1 MPGFAGFD
9 SADFPGT
16 AEMAWLKANTNLTWC
31 GYYRGPVPS
40 HRDTG
45 WMGQMNA
52 LRNAGWGL
60 APLYVGQQI
69 RGLGSHNVT
78 GAQGTTDGQ
87 DAVTLLNAE
96 GFVAGTCIYLDFEDA
111 TSSLPRLE
119 PTTLPHGSM
128 RLRRAVLC
136 RRVLLARFRR
146 GRPQLA
152 LKRASMG
159 IQGQYD
165 ECASVS
171 RHQLSDLHPAGSG
184 YPGASIW
191 QLGQN
196 CQLSLPAGLQSPLV
210 DLDSSVVTDPGYRDR
225 ARTDFV
231 RRALKPSPWSG
242 RNLQSDTGAG
252 TVRDGAARV
261 SLFAGGMP
269 RWRNQPRSVP

>member
-31 GYYRGPVPS
+31 GYYLGPAPS

-96 GFVAGTCIYLDFEDA
+96 GFVAGTCIYLDLEDGPPF
-111 TSSLPRLE
+111 TSPRTDYVAAWVDAVEAGGFNAGVYCSHGFAAAVHSLRLSVRVWAFKVS
-119 PTTLPHGSM
+119 TT
-128 RLRRAVLC
+128 
-136 RRVLLARFRR
+136 
-146 GRPQLA
+146 
-152 LKRASMG
+152 
-159 IQGQYD
+159 
-165 ECASVS
+165 SV
-171 RHQLSDLHPAGSG
+171 HPFPGTNFPDLHPAGSG

-210 DLDSSVVTDPGYRDR
+210 DLDSSVVTDPG
-225 ARTDFV
+225 A
-231 RRALKPSPWSG
+231 P
-242 RNLQSDTGAG
+242 
-252 TVRDGAARV
+252 
-261 SLFAGGMP
+261 
-269 RWRNQPRSVP
+269 